1 MREANMIKDSDY
13 QKIEIEK
20 VVKAFS
26 HQLENKKINF
36 DNLRIYLYRMW
47 YKAFKEGCYVSK

>member
-1 MREANMIKDSDY
+1 MIKDSDY